1 MIKYILTFIIITF
14 LIHSCAHEEFKL
26 DEKYLIKKFR
36 IKSRS
41 MYVDMYSDDSLI
53 YSSKEKNFWESCLYD
68 TNGNRTEDYYGG
80 FDGKIYKNVY
90 NYDKFGRKIKAEL
103 KPFRGD
109 TIAASSDYEYNDTC
123 LVSETRKGKNDV
135 IISVTRYFYNKK
147 HLLISKTDSGK
158 YEIKY
163 SYEYDEW
170 GNLVL
175 TTEKNPTEPVHR
187 NKRDIKYDDAGRIMT
202 VTKYDSEGTVDMI
215 ENKKYDYRGNVIEK
229 LNTWPG
235 RSLNQRLLYS
245 YDSLNRV
252 TKFLEYENGKEMF
265 NTSYVYNE
273 SGLLIE
279 KRNYDPYGKL
289 GSVYRYVYEYY

>member
-1 MIKYILTFIIITF
+1 MIKYIFTFIIITF

-26 DEKYLIKKFR
+26 DEKYLIKKFE

-41 MYVDMYSDDSLI
+41 MYVDLYRNDSLI
-53 YSSKEKNFWESCLYD
+53 YSSKEKSIWDSCLYD

-90 NYDKFGRKIKAEL
+90 NYDKFGRKIKAETRN
-103 KPFRGD
+103 FRGD
-109 TIAASSDYEYNDTC
+109 TITASRTYEYDDTC
-123 LVSETRKGKNDV
+123 LVSEIRNGPNNTN
-135 IISVTRYFYNKK
+135 ISVTRYFYNKK
-147 HLLISKTDSGK
+147 HQLISKIDSGQ

-163 SYEYDEW
+163 TYEYDEW
-170 GNLVL
+170 GNLVM
-175 TTEKNPTEPVHR
+175 TAEENPLEPVHR

-202 VTKYDSEGTVDMI
+202 VTNYGSEGTVNMV
-215 ENKKYDYRGNVIEK
+215 EHNKYDDRGNVIEK

-273 SGLLIE
+273 SGLLTE